1 MNKLYDKIVRDNIPD
16 IIEDKGRTCK
26 YHTVNNAEAIEYLIK
41 KIHEE
46 ADELA
51 EEVGIEELADLQEII
66 DSIANKIGYSKMD
79 LIDASRRKTTVR
91 GSFHK
96 NIILESVD

>member
-1 MNKLYDKIVRDNIPD
+1 MSKQYDKIVRDNIPS
-16 IIEDKGRTCK
+16 IIEDKGRACQ
-26 YHTVNNAEAIEYLIK
+26 YHTVSNAEAIEYLIK

-46 ADELA
+46 AEELS
-51 EEVGIEELADLQEII
+51 EDIGIEELADLQEII

-79 LIDASRRKTTVR
+79 LIDAVRRKATVR
-91 GSFHK
+91 GSFYN